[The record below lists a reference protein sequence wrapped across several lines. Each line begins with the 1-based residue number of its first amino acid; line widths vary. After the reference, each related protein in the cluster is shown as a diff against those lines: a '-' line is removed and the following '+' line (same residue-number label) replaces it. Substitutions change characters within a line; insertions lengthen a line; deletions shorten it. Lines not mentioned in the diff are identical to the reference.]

1 MAEVIKPSKEPVK
14 IYWMSRHAPLQSQVT
29 ELKRL
34 FGDDVV
40 IMQDPQP
47 FSYADDIISRFR
59 LSGADE
65 LVIVAPLSVIA
76 QIVQRG
82 IKPLWAEM
90 EQVTNPEEA
99 ETEAAGRL
107 YRFVRFRRIVGIQ
120 LQFEEVEP
128 VRKLDMAKVVRS
140 SKEIAGIEMK
150 VGDEWD
156 AGYIP
161 AGAAHRR
168 CRVTVRK
175 DAPYRWSVYAISFL
189 GNKKLASW
197 DILTFQCE
205 TCAKAFASCV
215 VSKDKNAEC
224 PIHKQDGFSD
234 SDTYTARVAVLCCLF
249 GLSQADFVSLPPDA
263 IWMLLSAAHR
273 ISDSRLT
280 WQHVMKAIKVA
291 EQLRS
296 KYSLSWEVTMIKF
309 YYKVEQVLLQSQ
321 INRRL
326 PVT

>member
-1 MAEVIKPSKEPVK
+1 
-14 IYWMSRHAPLQSQVT
+14 MSRHEPLPSQVE
-29 ELKRL
+29 ELRRL
-34 FGDDVV
+34 FGDNVV
-40 IMQDPQP
+40 ILKDPQP
-47 FSYADDIISRFR
+47 FSSADDILSRFR
-59 LSGADE
+59 LFDADE
-65 LVIVAPLSVIA
+65 LVIDAPLSVIA

-82 IKPLWAEM
+82 MKPLWVEM

-128 VRKLDMAKVVRS
+128 VEVIDMAKVVKP
-140 SKEIAGIEMK
+140 SKEI
-150 VGDEWD
+150 VGVDDFVGTEWD

-161 AGAAHRR
+161 AGSAYRR

-175 DAPYRWSVYAISFL
+175 DAPYKWSVYAISFL
-189 GNKKLASW
+189 GNKKLTSW

-234 SDTYTARVAVLCCLF
+234 ADIYAARLAVLCCLF
-249 GLSQADFVSLPPDA
+249 GLSQADFVSLPPGA
-263 IWMLLSAAHR
+263 IGELHSAAR
-273 ISDSRLT
+273 LISNSQLT

-296 KYSLSWEVTMIKF
+296 KYSLSWEVTMIRF
-309 YYKVEQVLLQSQ
+309 YHKIEQVLLQSQ

-326 PVT
+326 SVT